1 LESQDKKERS
11 QENHKENHKKKIKK
25 RRIKRIKN
33 NKESGS
39 LLRLWRSLCNP
50 ALFPV

>member
-1 LESQDKKERS
+1 MKKIKRR
-11 QENHKENHKKKIKK
+11 KIKK

-39 LLRLWRSLCNP
+39 LLRLRRSLYNP